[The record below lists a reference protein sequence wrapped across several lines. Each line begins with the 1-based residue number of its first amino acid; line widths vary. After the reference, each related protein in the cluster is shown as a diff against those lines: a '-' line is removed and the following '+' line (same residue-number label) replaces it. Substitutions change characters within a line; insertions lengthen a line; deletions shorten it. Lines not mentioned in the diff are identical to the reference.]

1 MSLAQAD
8 ALRILRFCLGADDSG
23 SAAVMADG
31 SCVITVVLCQ
41 SSFQARTFEGVTF
54 DEALRR
60 AGASGAL
67 KLACVEKQIAFLARR
82 DPDGAISEPETRDG
96 LRASTAVEPTSASP
110 LSLDEETSPFLKFA
124 GGVHALL
131 HETQHERGISTL
143 FAASG
148 GRLLA
153 NKLAAQWRR
162 TDRQRVALADLM
174 RTFESAPPPA
184 VVHRLDRA
192 GALLGHLAPTRA
204 GLEDQVITAPRII
217 DDYSAINAELLAAL
231 DAYMATGAVGPER
244 SGALACLALLNAK
257 EKTGIERAQL
267 ADAFFADRF
276 SEGQRLSVATAIAA
290 QASYL
295 HIFSAAAPRAA
306 EQLLRRMLASR
317 AAVEVKRMERVVFA
331 GSEAGFGIDAS
342 TWFALISHKIDML
355 GDVSSSVIA
364 MLREKR

>member
-1 MSLAQAD
+1 MSLAQPD

-31 SCVITVVLCQ
+31 SCVVTVVLCQ
-41 SSFQARTFEGVTF
+41 SSFQAHTFEGATF

-60 AGASGAL
+60 AGTSGSL

-82 DPDGAISEPETRDG
+82 DPDSAPYEPEPAQG
-96 LRASTAVEPTSASP
+96 LGTPTAVEALASS
-110 LSLDEETSPFLKFA
+110 LSLDEESSPFLKLA
-124 GGVHALL
+124 GGIHALL

-143 FAASG
+143 FAASR

-153 NKLAAQWRR
+153 NKLSAQWRR
-162 TDRQRVALADLM
+162 TDRQRKALADMM
-174 RTFESAPPPA
+174 RTFESPPSA

-192 GALLGHLAPTRA
+192 SALLGHLAPTRA
-204 GLEDQVITAPRII
+204 GLEDQVVTAPRII
-217 DDYSAINAELLAAL
+217 NDYSAINTELLAAL
-231 DAYMATGAVGPER
+231 DAYMVTGSIGPQR
-244 SGALACLALLNAK
+244 SGALACLALLYAK

-306 EQLLRRMLASR
+306 EQLLRRMLASP
-317 AAVEVKRMERVVFA
+317 AAAEVQRMEKVVFA

-342 TWFALISHKIDML
+342 TWFTLISRKIDML
-355 GDVSSSVIA
+355 GDVSSSVIT
-364 MLREKR
+364 MLREKS

>member
-1 MSLAQAD
+1 
-8 ALRILRFCLGADDSG
+8 
-23 SAAVMADG
+23 
-31 SCVITVVLCQ
+31 VLCQ

-60 AGASGAL
+60 AGTSGSL

-82 DPDGAISEPETRDG
+82 GPDTTTSEPESHG
-96 LRASTAVEPTSASP
+96 LRSSMGIDPPAAS
-110 LSLDEETSPFLKFA
+110 LSLNEETSPFLKFA
-124 GGVHALL
+124 GGIHALL

-143 FAASG
+143 FAASS
-148 GRLLA
+148 GRLLS

-162 TDRQRVALADLM
+162 TDRQRLVLVDLM
-174 RTFESAPPPA
+174 RSFESAPPSA

-192 GALLGHLAPTRA
+192 GALLGRLPPTRA
-204 GLEDQVITAPRII
+204 GLSDQHITAPRII
-217 DDYSAINAELLAAL
+217 EDYSAINTELLAAL
-231 DAYMATGAVGPER
+231 DAYMVTGAIGPER
-244 SGALACLALLNAK
+244 SGALACLALLYAK

-317 AAVEVKRMERVVFA
+317 AAVEVQRMEKVVFA

-342 TWFALISHKIDML
+342 TWFTLISRKIDML
-355 GDVSSSVIA
+355 GDVSSSVMA
-364 MLREKR
+364 MLRGNR